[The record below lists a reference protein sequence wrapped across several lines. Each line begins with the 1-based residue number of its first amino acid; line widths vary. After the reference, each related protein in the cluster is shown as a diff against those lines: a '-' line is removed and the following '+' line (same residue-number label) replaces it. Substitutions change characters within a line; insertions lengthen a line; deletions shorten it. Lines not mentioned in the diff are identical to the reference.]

1 MTGTWHLF
9 RFALRRDRVVLP
21 LWTIL
26 LGLFPGLVA
35 SSFASLYPDPAELA
49 KFAASMSNPSLTAV
63 YGPIWAPNLGGLTAW
78 RSSIVLLIV
87 ALATAFTVIR
97 HTRAE
102 EEQGRREL
110 LGATVIG
117 REAGLAA
124 AMLVAL
130 LASVVVGGLTAL
142 GTAAAGAGG
151 PGAVALGLQYF
162 LACLL
167 FGAIAAVVAQI
178 TQGART
184 ARWIAGA
191 VLIGSLLL
199 RMLGDAGGDLNSPL
213 SWISPIGF
221 LQRLRPFADER
232 WWVAGVVLL
241 VVLVLSALA
250 YRLNAVRDLDAGL
263 IASRP
268 GPARAPRTLLSPL
281 GLAWRLQRSTLFGW
295 LIGYAVLGLFLG
307 SATNAA
313 ADAVKDSPEL
323 ADAIARIGSG
333 TSIGDMVIATGMA
346 IIGIGAAAQ
355 GVQAAL
361 RARSEESALRVEP
374 LLAASVGRLRWA
386 GGHLLFAFFGP
397 ALGLLVA
404 GLFLGIGYGAG
415 SGEGAGAIGRVV
427 AAGAAQLPAVWFT
440 VAIVVLLFGLLP
452 RMTSLG
458 WAVLAFFLLLGQLG
472 AILQLSQWA
481 LDLSPFTHLPA
492 LPGGEVTATPLVWLV
507 ALAALLTAAG
517 LAGFRRR
524 DIASGG

>member
-9 RFALRRDRVVLP
+9 RLALRRDRVVLP

-63 YGPIWAPNLGGLTAW
+63 YGPVWSPTLGGLTAW

-87 ALATAFTVIR
+87 CLLAAFTVIR

-110 LGATVIG
+110 LGATVVG
-117 REAGLAA
+117 RAAGLASA
-124 AMLVAL
+124 LLVLLVA
-130 LASVVVGGLTAL
+130 AVVVGGLTAV
-142 GTAAAGAGG
+142 GTAAAGADGG
-151 PGAVALGLQYF
+151 GSLALGLQYF

-167 FGAIAAVVAQI
+167 FGAIAAVLAQVAQS
-178 TQGART
+178 ART

-191 VLIGSLLL
+191 VLIGSFLL
-199 RMLGDAGGDLNSPL
+199 RMLGDAGGDLDSPL

-221 LQRLRPFADER
+221 LQRIRPFADER
-232 WWVAGVVLL
+232 WWLAA
-241 VVLVLSALA
+241 VVLVVVAVLAAVA
-250 YRLNAVRDLDAGL
+250 YRLNVRRDLDAGL
-263 IASRP
+263 IAPRP
-268 GPARAPRTLLSPL
+268 GPARAPRALLSPL

-295 LIGYAVLGLFLG
+295 LVGYAVLGVFLG
-307 SATNAA
+307 SATDAA
-313 ADAVKDSPEL
+313 VDAVRDSPEL
-323 ADAIARIGSG
+323 ADAIARIGTG
-333 TSIGDMVIATGMA
+333 TSIADMVIATGMA
-346 IIGIGAAAQ
+346 IIGIGAAGQ

-361 RARSEESALRVEP
+361 RARGEESALRAEP
-374 LLAASVGRLRWA
+374 LLAAAVGRLRWA
-386 GGHLLFAFFGP
+386 SSHLLFAFLGP

-404 GLFLGIGYGAG
+404 GVFLGVGYGSA

-427 AAGAAQLPAVWFT
+427 GAAAVQVPAVWFT
-440 VAIVVLLFGLLP
+440 VAIVVLLFGLVP
-452 RMTSLG
+452 RLTSLG

-492 LPGGEVTATPLVWLV
+492 LPGGDLTVTPLVWLV
-507 ALAALLTAAG
+507 AIAAALTAAG

-524 DIASGG
+524 DVASGG